1 MTSWGKVNGL
11 KDKAAIAGIGQTE
24 FSKGLGRSEY
34 DMAVE
39 AIWAACEDAGISPR
53 DINGI
58 VRYDIE
64 TTDEEQL
71 ISVLGN
77 PEIRLLAIDFALL
90 SNGHHALQWSPHE
103 DVERHWPSRQDRCV
117 RTCCVRN
124 DGACIRQ
131 DRSGTRTKG
140 CLLCELYQVHRL
152 ARS

>member
-1 MTSWGKVNGL
+1 MGEVNGL
-11 KDKAAIAGIGQTE
+11 QDKAAIAGIGQTE

-71 ISVLGN
+71 ISETLTSLAVQDYPGEFEVLV
-77 PEIRLLAIDFALL
+77 I
-90 SNGHHALQWSPHE
+90 
-103 DVERHWPSRQDRCV
+103 
-117 RTCCVRN
+117 
-124 DGACIRQ
+124 
-131 DRSGTRTKG
+131 
-140 CLLCELYQVHRL
+140 CLLYTSPSPRD
-152 ARS
+152 S